1 MHYEVRWPDGSL
13 LRIFPTYET
22 ALRCAQVAVR
32 GLTICF
38 DCADVVLKVSLPLR
52 YRYER
57 VILYT
62 TSVTP

>member
-38 DCADVVLKVSLPLR
+38 DCADVELKVSLPLH
-52 YRYER
+52 
-57 VILYT
+57 
-62 TSVTP
+62 